1 MEYFPLGLKA
11 AHIGVVGLGL
21 YIAIEGQNQL
31 HATSDPGGAV
41 LDGPDTYVYG
51 FSKETFL
58 LGVYV
63 VTVIALAQLF
73 VLFYYHNFD
82 GKESYFRGSFFV
94 LALINIIF
102 SAIVLQGAVTLLDT
116 SSAYTDSGTQGTVGK
131 LTGDREI
138 VAIAAAVFGALV
150 VTFSFVN
157 FYHASMPGNRSEVG
171 IIGKRSPRRK

>member
-31 HATSDPGGAV
+31 HAAGDAAGDLS
-41 LDGPDTYVYG
+41 GPDTFVYG

-82 GKESYFRGSFFV
+82 GKESYFRGSFFI

-102 SAIVLQGAVTLLDT
+102 SAIVLQGAVTLLDNT
-116 SSAYTDSGTQGTVGK
+116 SAYTDGGTQGTVEK

-150 VTFSFVN
+150 ITFSFVN
-157 FYHASMPGNRSEVG
+157 FYHASMPGNRSEVK